1 MRQGRLAGAAAERLP
16 SPPATSSACGLR
28 LGNRAR
34 LIRSIPGDAA
44 GRLAGTPTPRAGTS
58 IPFPHPDAQ
67 SPATRK
73 TALSRSPLSFIHIP
87 SFGMPQHRTTTGPET
102 HADPGCAQLMAR
114 IILAA
119 GFCPHPA
126 VKETEDG
133 HTCRICG
140 RLVDSPTLS

>member
-1 MRQGRLAGAAAERLP
+1 
-16 SPPATSSACGLR
+16 
-28 LGNRAR
+28 
-34 LIRSIPGDAA
+34 
-44 GRLAGTPTPRAGTS
+44 
-58 IPFPHPDAQ
+58 
-67 SPATRK
+67 
-73 TALSRSPLSFIHIP
+73 
-87 SFGMPQHRTTTGPET
+87 MPQNDTTTGPET
-102 HADPGCAQLMAR
+102 HGDPGCAQLMAR